1 VSKQQ
6 EINLIKLIERSD
18 CEERCRAY
26 LEGLRWPDGVTCP
39 RCGSDKISRIRTRD
53 QLDCDSC
60 RYRFSV
66 TAGTIFHGSHLP
78 LWKWFIAV
86 YLIVGPQKGISIN
99 QLKRNIGVSYKT
111 AWYLRHRIRAALI
124 KVNIHLMSG
133 MVEVN
138 EIFLGGEMEEEGQ
151 RCRANKTIFEAADS
165 TRAASS
171 NRDGEYE
178 TVRDQGKERVGD
190 DAHTDSIDNV
200 CSLLKQSISGSYPQ
214 VHAKHLNAYLDEL
227 RCRFNNRENPYM
239 LRDAMWKLL
248 VADNLAC

>member
-1 VSKQQ
+1 MLKEQ
-6 EINLIKLIERSD
+6 EINLVSLVDRFHDEDK
-18 CEERCRAY
+18 CRRY
-26 LEGLRWPDGVTCP
+26 LEGLRWPDGLECP
-39 RCGSDKISRIRTRD
+39 RCGGKTISHITTRR

-78 LWKWFIAV
+78 LRKWFIAV

-99 QLKRNIGVSYKT
+99 QLKRTIGVSYKT

-200 CSLLKQSISGSYPQ
+200 CSL
-214 VHAKHLNAYLDEL
+214 
-227 RCRFNNRENPYM
+227 
-239 LRDAMWKLL
+239 
-248 VADNLAC
+248 